1 MKKILSLLFISLCI
15 SGLSFA
21 QQGMEDVV
29 YLKDGSVYRGTILEL
44 VPNKSLKIQANDGNV
59 FVVNM
64 TTVERVVK
72 EEPLNGKAQSAPI
85 IERAKKEKPAPVVKA
100 PYEPRLKGYFFQGQ
114 IMLEAIQGGIHIING
129 YKFGRFGYLGV
140 GVGFDNVILSPSA
153 AFESFTDEFNNSNSD
168 DGYRGVYLPFFL
180 FHQGDILNKRITPFY
195 AVEAGYA
202 LALKVRGPFS
212 STEPLY
218 REGGIMGGAGIGVR
232 FNSRSKRAHFSLLLN
247 VNVKQVRY
255 QREYYAYDDLYTTYT
270 YHNEIIE
277 ELLFFPGLRFGVGF

>member
-1 MKKILSLLFISLCI
+1 
-15 SGLSFA
+15 
-21 QQGMEDVV
+21 MEDVV
-29 YLKDGSVYRGTILEL
+29 YLKDGSVYRGMTLEM
-44 VPNKSLKIQANDGNV
+44 VPDKTLRIQTNDGNV
-59 FVVNM
+59 FVIKM
-64 TTVERVVK
+64 TNVDKVVK
-72 EEPLNGKAQSAPI
+72 EEPFKGKEQRAPKV
-85 IERAKKEKPAPVVKA
+85 ERPKKEKVEPIAKPTF
-100 PYEPRLKGYFFQGQ
+100 EPRLKGYFFQGQ

-153 AFESFTDEFNNSNSD
+153 AFENFTNEFNNSGSD

-180 FHQGDILNKRITPFY
+180 FHQGDILNNRITPFY

-202 LALKVRGPFS
+202 LALNMRGPFS
-212 STEPLY
+212 DSEPLY

-270 YHNEIIE
+270 YYNEIME